1 MEERNSGGYITYEPR
16 TLLTG
21 MERTVE
27 QLQYDHQ
34 LPLTESDDCGRHRPL
49 RSAKSGFGSQW
60 KPLFFPPRKSKLQIP
75 FRSELMV
82 GNEVDWSFVHVK
94 DYVRLLGAF

>member
-1 MEERNSGGYITYEPR
+1 MQHGPEGMEERNSGGYITYEPR

-49 RSAKSGFGSQW
+49 RSAKSG
-60 KPLFFPPRKSKLQIP
+60 PLLLAKTY
-75 FRSELMV
+75 MV
-82 GNEVDWSFVHVK
+82 HCAGCTV
-94 DYVRLLGAF
+94 